1 MITLMF
7 LTHPIKAYGFEYP
20 LVHLEADQSDL
31 SKVSVP
37 FLEGTYALYLAWVQA
52 QIPAIVAE
60 EPVVE
65 EGNKGPVVEEGNKGP
80 VVEEGNKEPVV
91 EEVNEE
97 PVVEEF
103 KEAPIVEEFK
113 EAPIVEEFKTEE
125 PVVEE
130 AAPRKR
136 RS

>member
-1 MITLMF
+1 MF

-52 QIPAIVAE
+52 QIPAIVVE

-65 EGNKGPVVEEGNKGP
+65 EV
-80 VVEEGNKEPVV
+80 
-91 EEVNEE
+91 
-97 PVVEEF
+97 
-103 KEAPIVEEFK
+103 
-113 EAPIVEEFKTEE
+113 KTEE

-130 AAPRKR
+130 VKVSEEPAIEEVKTEEPAIEEVNEEPAIEEAAPRKR
-136 RS
+136 KA